1 MGGKM
6 QAHEVMTRAVVAVR
20 DDRAISDAAQLLVE
34 HGISGM
40 PVVDSEDTV
49 VGIITERD
57 VLLRHELIRFVSDV
71 MTPNV
76 ITVEEST
83 PLVDIVDILLAHS
96 IKRVPVLREGRL
108 VGIVSRSDVIRSQL
122 SELMTAAGSS

>member
-1 MGGKM
+1 M

-20 DDRAISDAAQLLVE
+20 YDRAISDAAQLLVE

-96 IKRVPVLREGRL
+96 IKRVPVLREGRV
-108 VGIVSRSDVIRSQL
+108 VGIVSRSDVIRGQL

>member
-1 MGGKM
+1 M

-71 MTPNV
+71 MTPTV
-76 ITVEEST
+76 LTVEEST
-83 PLVDIVDILLAHS
+83 PLVDIVDILLTHS
-96 IKRVPVLREGRL
+96 IKRVPVLREGRV
-108 VGIVSRSDVIRSQL
+108 VGIVSRSDVIRGQL

>member
-1 MGGKM
+1 M

-108 VGIVSRSDVIRSQL
+108 VGIVSRSDVIRCQL

>member
-1 MGGKM
+1 M

-20 DDRAISDAAQLLVE
+20 HNRAISDAAQLLVE

-122 SELMTAAGSS
+122 SELMTATGSS

>member
-1 MGGKM
+1 
-6 QAHEVMTRAVVAVR
+6 
-20 DDRAISDAAQLLVE
+20 
-34 HGISGM
+34 M

-57 VLLRHELIRFVSDV
+57 VLLRHELIPFVSDV

-83 PLVDIVDILLAHS
+83 PLIDIADILLAHS
-96 IKRVPVLREGRL
+96 IKRVPVLREGRV
-108 VGIVSRSDVIRSQL
+108 VGIVSRSDVIRGQL